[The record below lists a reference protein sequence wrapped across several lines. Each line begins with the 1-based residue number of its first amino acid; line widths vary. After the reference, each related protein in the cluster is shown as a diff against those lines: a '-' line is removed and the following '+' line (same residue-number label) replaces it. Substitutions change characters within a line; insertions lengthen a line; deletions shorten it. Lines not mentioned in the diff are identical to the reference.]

1 MIELLINV
9 NSERGTLKV
18 ENKQNICVIF
28 GGKSPEHEV
37 SCRSAVSVIDNL
49 DKEKYNITKVGIT
62 KEGEWFL
69 YSGSNDRIFDDTW
82 NTDTD
87 NLKKAVISPDMKD
100 KALLVFTDKVEKV
113 HPDVVFPV
121 LHGEYGEDGTIQG
134 LLEMS
139 GIKYVGTGVLASAV
153 GMDKTY
159 AKIVF
164 QNAGIPQADWVT
176 FETCDMDKLD
186 ETMDLIES
194 KLGYPCFI
202 KPANTGSS
210 VGVGKARTREELK
223 AAIENAAKFDRK
235 ILIEENIEGHEVE
248 CSVLGNF
255 EPKAGEVGEILP
267 TADFYDYDAKY
278 KDNSTKLQ
286 IPAELDADIKEKI
299 REYAVKAFRAI
310 DGMGLT
316 RADFFVKYKDN
327 SVVLNEVNTMPGF
340 TSISMYPKLWEA
352 AGLGYSDLLDE
363 LIKLAKN
370 RVK

>member
-1 MIELLINV
+1 M
-9 NSERGTLKV
+9 SSK
-18 ENKQNICVIF
+18 KNICVIF

-37 SCRSAVSVIDNL
+37 SCRSAVSVINNL
-49 DKEKYNITKVGIT
+49 DKNKYDITKIGIT
-62 KEGEWFL
+62 SDGEWFL
-69 YSGSNDRIFDDTW
+69 YDGSNDRIFDDTW
-82 NTDTD
+82 HTDTQH
-87 NLKKAVISPDMKD
+87 LTKAVISPDAKD
-100 KALLVFTDKVEKV
+100 KAVLVFKDGVRKI

-134 LLEMS
+134 LLELS

-159 AKIVF
+159 SKIIF
-164 QNAGIPQADWVT
+164 QNAGIPQADWIT
-176 FETCDMDKLD
+176 YETANAARID
-186 ETMDLIES
+186 ETMDLAEK
-194 KLGYPCFI
+194 KLGYPCFV

-210 VGVGKARTREELK
+210 VGVGKANNRDELK
-223 AAIENAAKFDRK
+223 AALEHASQFDRK

-267 TADFYDYDAKY
+267 SAEFYDYDAKY
-278 KDNSTKLQ
+278 KDTGTRLQ
-286 IPAELDADIKEKI
+286 IPAELDKDIKEKI
-299 REYAVKAFRAI
+299 RGYAVKAFRAI

-316 RADFFVKYKDN
+316 RADFFVKYSDN

-352 AGLGYSDLLDE
+352 AGIEYARLLDE
-363 LIKLAKN
+363 LIELAQK